1 MTGSS
6 FLAGAAIWAV
16 MGWGGSCKDKL
27 VMSFS
32 TKEDE
37 LESLC
42 VIERKCVCEREREG
56 GRESGGRGQGE
67 GGCINLFKV
76 KKQNSSYLPEHSTV
90 ENC

>member
-6 FLAGAAIWAV
+6 LLAGAAIWAV
-16 MGWGGSCKDKL
+16 MGWGGSCNDKL

-42 VIERKCVCEREREG
+42 VIERKCVCV
-56 GRESGGRGQGE
+56 
-67 GGCINLFKV
+67 CV
-76 KKQNSSYLPEHSTV
+76 CV
-90 ENC
+90 CV